1 MLRRLVAVVASGL
14 VAASLG
20 VPPANAAPPD
30 EEIGPQL
37 LLEGLQR
44 FQQNV
49 NTQRSL
55 SVAPQVGWDAGL
67 EDLKP
72 PSAPWYRLWDKKV
85 AWRDINPAPGV
96 FDWSELDRRIEL
108 VESWGGRPLLVLGL
122 TPQWAALDPE
132 AGDPRWGAG
141 SASVPGDIRA
151 WSAYVLAVAN
161 RYGDRIGAY
170 EIWNEANLKT
180 FWNASAYELAEM
192 TGIAYEIIKT
202 HSPNAVVLAP
212 SVTTRLSSGARF
224 TADFIKGLSLLED
237 RQAAIP
243 FDAWTIHSYP
253 AGDAG
258 VSFDGTCKAD
268 PVAGEEPDDC
278 VDGASP
284 KLAAQ
289 QRTKDIR
296 LWQQAVVE
304 AGGAQSPLLDLPIW
318 DTEVNYGLPGPGII
332 PGVSWRQ
339 GWDELLLSYTLGDSI
354 SLGIDNVFW
363 YQFTAEPFDLIGVQM
378 TPGSRTA
385 ATYSSLTPLQSGA
398 LFELPILT
406 DNCVYSFAL
415 NCPGV
420 DLKNRNLNGSD
431 LRSSAL
437 IGADLYRAN
446 FFGSNLNN
454 ANVRDARLF
463 EADLTKTDA
472 LQANFSGSNMRRIKA
487 RDADWRGANFSRVD
501 FRGADLRGVN
511 FKGAN
516 LNDANFRGADLTGA
530 NICNTDIR
538 GTNLQGA
545 KTTNLRCG

>member
-85 AWRDINPAPGV
+85 AWRDINPSPGV

-122 TPQWAALDPE
+122 TPQWAALDPQ

-141 SASVPGDIRA
+141 SASLPADYGDWA
-151 WSAYVLAVAN
+151 AYLTAVSS

-170 EIWNEANLKT
+170 EMWNEANLKT
-180 FWNASAYELAEM
+180 FWQGSPKQMSQLTTIGYPILKRN
-192 TGIAYEIIKT
+192 
-202 HSPNAVVLAP
+202 SPNAIVLSP

-224 TADFIKGLSLLED
+224 TSEFLKAEPFVL
-237 RQAAIP
+237 
-243 FDAWTIHSYP
+243 FDAWAIHSYP
-253 AGDAG
+253 AGNAG

-278 VDGASP
+278 VDGVSAQ
-284 KLAAQ
+284 LAAQ
-289 QRTKDIR
+289 QRAKDIR

-339 GWDELLLSYTLGDSI
+339 GWDELLLSYTIGDSMF
-354 SLGIDNVFW
+354 LGIDNLFW

-385 ATYSSLTPLQSGA
+385 ATYSSLTPLRSGA

-406 DNCVYSFAL
+406 DDCGYIFGL

-431 LRSSAL
+431 LRASNL
-437 IGADLYRAN
+437 TGADLYRAN
-446 FFGSNLNN
+446 FFGSNLGK
-454 ANVRDARLF
+454 ADLRGARLF
-463 EADLTKTDA
+463 EANLTKTDA
-472 LQANFSGSNMRRIKA
+472 LRADFSGSNMRRVKA
-487 RDADWRGANFSRVD
+487 RNADWRGANFSRVN

-511 FKGAN
+511 FQGAN

-538 GTNLQGA
+538 GTNLRGA

>member
-85 AWRDINPAPGV
+85 AWRDINPSPGV

-122 TPQWAALDPE
+122 TPQWAALDPQ

-141 SASVPGDIRA
+141 SASLPADYGDWA
-151 WSAYVLAVAN
+151 AYLTAVSS

-170 EIWNEANLKT
+170 EMWNEANLKT
-180 FWNASAYELAEM
+180 FWQGSPKQMSQLTTIGYPILKRN
-192 TGIAYEIIKT
+192 
-202 HSPNAVVLAP
+202 SPNAIVLSP

-224 TADFIKGLSLLED
+224 TSEFLKADPFV
-237 RQAAIP
+237 P
-243 FDAWTIHSYP
+243 FDAWAIHSYP
-253 AGDAG
+253 AGNAG

-268 PVAGEEPDDC
+268 PVAVEEPDDC
-278 VDGASP
+278 VDGVSAQ
-284 KLAAQ
+284 LAAQ
-289 QRTKDIR
+289 QRAKDIR

-339 GWDELLLSYTLGDSI
+339 GWDELLLSYTIGDSI
-354 SLGIDNVFW
+354 SLGIDNLFW

-385 ATYSSLTPLQSGA
+385 ATYSSLTPLRSGA

-406 DNCVYSFAL
+406 DDCGYIFGL

-431 LRSSAL
+431 LRASNL
-437 IGADLYRAN
+437 MGADLYRAN
-446 FFGSNLNN
+446 FFGSNLGK
-454 ANVRDARLF
+454 ADLRGARLF
-463 EADLTKTDA
+463 EANLTKTSA
-472 LQANFSGSNMRRIKA
+472 LQADFSGSNMRRVKA
-487 RDADWRGANFSRVD
+487 RNADWRGANFSRVN

-511 FKGAN
+511 FQGAN